1 MFVSKKLTLCLF
13 MPFAPG
19 TWPSWSFSFSLSAGR
34 DVHSLARSRHWGW
47 VAGFLS
53 VCPDAG
59 KPKGR
64 GRGLGRRWY
73 WCFQETLGM
82 SLNFP
87 VVAYTLYSR
96 VVTTFL
102 FAKVASAGMT
112 AKHRYPIFPDSLW
125 QPSHF
130 SYKMGIPY
138 TLPKN
143 YLLFIPMALT
153 TFLGKE
159 KVYTRQDMGIKKS
172 SHESSNRTKEKC
184 LTTLRKSI

>member
-1 MFVSKKLTLCLF
+1 MLYNYLCPDLANLTSLPTRLTSRGTAGERLGHCLLAFREESDNLLRRQTLSSLFYVSKKR
-13 MPFAPG
+13 
-19 TWPSWSFSFSLSAGR
+19 WS
-34 DVHSLARSRHWGW
+34 
-47 VAGFLS
+47 
-53 VCPDAG
+53 
-59 KPKGR
+59 
-64 GRGLGRRWY
+64 
-73 WCFQETLGM
+73 M

-96 VVTTFL
+96 VITTFL

-112 AKHRYPIFPDSLW
+112 AKHRCPIFPDSLW

-130 SYKMGIPY
+130 IAKMGIPY

-153 TFLGKE
+153 AFLGKE

>member
-1 MFVSKKLTLCLF
+1 
-13 MPFAPG
+13 
-19 TWPSWSFSFSLSAGR
+19 
-34 DVHSLARSRHWGW
+34 
-47 VAGFLS
+47 
-53 VCPDAG
+53 
-59 KPKGR
+59 
-64 GRGLGRRWY
+64 
-73 WCFQETLGM
+73 M

-96 VVTTFL
+96 VITTFL

-112 AKHRYPIFPDSLW
+112 AKHRCPIFLDSLW

-130 SYKMGIPY
+130 ITKMGIPY

-153 TFLGKE
+153 AFLGKE

-184 LTTLRKSI
+184 LTTLRKSINSLKEAKLETPGLESEQCPSCTMSNSNEVEIKPLEAAFLISFT

>member
-1 MFVSKKLTLCLF
+1 MLRFQETYPVFVYTI
-13 MPFAPG
+13 
-19 TWPSWSFSFSLSAGR
+19 
-34 DVHSLARSRHWGW
+34 RSRHLTVLVLLLFAFG
-47 VAGFLS
+47 GSGRTFSRPLS
-53 VCPDAG
+53 AL
-59 KPKGR
+59 
-64 GRGLGRRWY
+64 GLGRRLSECMSRHWKSKGQGT
-73 WCFQETLGM
+73 WVGSPMVLVFPRNGWM

-96 VVTTFL
+96 VMTTFL

-112 AKHRYPIFPDSLW
+112 AKHRCPIFPDSLW

-130 SYKMGIPY
+130 IAKMGIPY

-153 TFLGKE
+153 AFLGKE

>member
-1 MFVSKKLTLCLF
+1 MLRFQETYLVFVYIIRSRYLTVLILLLF
-13 MPFAPG
+13 AFG
-19 TWPSWSFSFSLSAGR
+19 GWGRTFSRPLSAL
-34 DVHSLARSRHWGW
+34 V
-47 VAGFLS
+47 
-53 VCPDAG
+53 
-59 KPKGR
+59 
-64 GRGLGRRWY
+64 LGRRLSECMSRCW
-73 WCFQETLGM
+73 QAKGLGTWVGSPM
-82 SLNFP
+82 VLVFP
-87 VVAYTLYSR
+87 RHLGDVLELSRGRLSPCSR
-96 VVTTFL
+96 VITTFL

-112 AKHRYPIFPDSLW
+112 AKHRCPIFLDSLW

-130 SYKMGIPY
+130 IAKMGIPY

-153 TFLGKE
+153 ARLGKE

>member
-1 MFVSKKLTLCLF
+1 MLYNYLYPELANLTSLPTRLTSRGTAGERLGHYLSAFREESDNLLCRQTLSSLF
-13 MPFAPG
+13 MFP
-19 TWPSWSFSFSLSAGR
+19 R
-34 DVHSLARSRHWGW
+34 N
-47 VAGFLS
+47 
-53 VCPDAG
+53 
-59 KPKGR
+59 
-64 GRGLGRRWY
+64 
-73 WCFQETLGM
+73 EGM

-96 VVTTFL
+96 VITTFL

-112 AKHRYPIFPDSLW
+112 AKHRCPIFPDSLW

-130 SYKMGIPY
+130 ITKMGIPY

-153 TFLGKE
+153 AFLGKE